1 MFRLMHHS
9 VLGRAGFAAVVLA
22 LAVVAP
28 AQARAKY
35 PYTLVD
41 PGTFGGP
48 QSELNLPAIPVTPQ
62 GMLLGSADTTI
73 PDKDYPNVNPFTVLF
88 PDQDVAHAF
97 AWQNGQLQDLGA
109 LPGNNSSAVFEVN
122 SCGVG
127 VGMSE
132 NGGTDPFTGWPTV
145 HATTFSD
152 GQVSDMGALPGGQES
167 FAIAINDRGQATGMS
182 SDGTP
187 DPFSFFGWGTETRG
201 FVWQH
206 GAMHDLGTLGG
217 ADTVV
222 NNLNQRGQIAGWS
235 YTNGT
240 ANPATGHPTTD
251 PFLWQNGHMR
261 DLGTLGGTY
270 GLANW
275 LNNRGE
281 VVGYSYLA
289 LDKTFHPFLWDGNRM
304 TDLGTLGGDLGQANS
319 VNERGDVAGWAA
331 LAGDQ
336 TLHAVLWTNGK
347 MLDLPPVSGAP
358 WSFANSVNDQDQVV
372 GNVTDTNG
380 NELDAALWSG
390 RNAYDLNTLIAPS
403 ALHLVSAEYVNDQDQ
418 IVGQGVLP
426 DGSHRVFLLI
436 RNPSVALPATTASV
450 ARARRGERTRHHRP
464 TDPRARRLILIRE
477 FGPAAR
483 IGRRPT
489 L

>member
-1 MFRLMHHS
+1 MFPFTHHS
-9 VLGRAGFAAVVLA
+9 MLGRAGFAAVLLA

-28 AQARAKY
+28 AQAHAQY

-48 QSELNLPAIPVTPQ
+48 QNELNLPAIPLTPQ
-62 GMLLGSADTTI
+62 GALLGSADTTV
-73 PDKDYPNVNPFTVLF
+73 PDTDYPNVNPFTVLF

-122 SCGVG
+122 GRGVG

-132 NGGTDPFTGWPTV
+132 NGGVDSFTGWPTV
-145 HATTFSD
+145 HATMFTG
-152 GQVSDMGALPGGQES
+152 GQVSDLGSLPGGQES

-187 DPFSFFGWGTETRG
+187 DPYSFFGWGTETRG
-201 FVWQH
+201 FSWQN
-206 GAMHDLGTLGG
+206 GVMADLGTLGG

-222 NNLNQRGQIAGWS
+222 NNLNQQGQIAGSS

-240 ANPATGHPTTD
+240 ANPITGLPTTD

-261 DLGTLGGTY
+261 DLGTLGGNF

-275 LNNRGE
+275 LNDRGE
-281 VVGYSYLA
+281 VVGFSDLA
-289 LDKTFHPFLWDGNRM
+289 GDQTFHPFLWDGSRM
-304 TDLGTLGGDLGQANS
+304 VDLGTLGGDFGQANS

-336 TLHAVLWTNGK
+336 TLRAVLWRDGK
-347 MLDLPPVSGAP
+347 MLDLPPVSGAA
-358 WSFANSVNDQDQVV
+358 WSFANSVNDRDQVV

-403 ALHLVSAEYVNDQDQ
+403 ALHLISAEYVSNRGD

-426 DGSHRVFLLI
+426 DGTHRVFLLT
-436 RNPSVALPATTASV
+436 RNPSVVLPAATARVALARPGERSRRDRPTA
-450 ARARRGERTRHHRP
+450 ARARR
-464 TDPRARRLILIRE
+464 LMRE

-483 IGRRPT
+483 IDRRPT